1 LDNTK
6 LKPRLSSE
14 EVSRIRIVDKEGNPF
29 FKVVEKLAK
38 KQKTSRTL
46 KLKTVPFSEAK
57 PKKRLKVAMFGN
69 GFLDQK
75 LGVS

>member
-6 LKPRLSSE
+6 LKLRLSSE
-14 EVSRIRIVDKEGNPF
+14 EVSQIRILNEQGNPF
-29 FKVVEKLAK
+29 FKVMEKLAK

-57 PKKRLKVAMFGN
+57 PKKRLKVAMFGE
-69 GFLDQK
+69 GYLDQK